1 MNPSNGNPEKPGET
15 IFAKYFNG
23 LRETNV
29 RLGGIDEAA
38 VRLAMHLAITDALA
52 LREPAPPA
60 CHVSNATDQRIA
72 EWQQSQIGRLNEW
85 LEENHPALYHSPS
98 HDTAG
103 AMIHL
108 YEEVS
113 RELIQMKRADA
124 EGHAAMLQ
132 LRAELA
138 SALADVK
145 ALGEE
150 LRKAEAM
157 TAEQP
162 GYEEQQNRLMRWLID
177 NEPEASLACDADK
190 GVAGVIIALL
200 DKQRLSI
207 ANYDRALTHAQNEA
221 AMLRQQ
227 RASLQEDLDATQQ
240 AREDNRQEVQQLR
253 QELTQAL
260 QRAAVVDPTPAP
272 DWGPSHPA
280 WQGLTAADLG
290 VIDQLASGA
299 TKFRKLTRPARC
311 DLVLRAIR
319 HLASERNGTISGGDW
334 DRYRPLWMPT
344 TGAVMMLSD
353 DGRWPSLLAL
363 ALETPA
369 ASAA

>member
-1 MNPSNGNPEKPGET
+1 MNPSNGNPGKPGET

-138 SALADVK
+138 SALADVT

-157 TAEQP
+157 TA
-162 GYEEQQNRLMRWLID
+162 
-177 NEPEASLACDADK
+177 
-190 GVAGVIIALL
+190 V
-200 DKQRLSI
+200 
-207 ANYDRALTHAQNEA
+207 
-221 AMLRQQ
+221 LRQQ

>member
-38 VRLAMHLAITDALA
+38 VRLAMHLAIADALA
-52 LREPAPPA
+52 LREPASPA
-60 CHVSNATDQRIA
+60 CRVGNKTDQRTA
-72 EWQQSQIGRLNEW
+72 EWQQSQIVRLNEW
-85 LEENHPALYHSPS
+85 LEINRTDLYFDGTL
-98 HDTAG
+98 DTAQ
-103 AMIHL
+103 AI
-108 YEEVS
+108 
-113 RELIQMKRADA
+113 
-124 EGHAAMLQ
+124 
-132 LRAELA
+132 LA
-138 SALADVK
+138 ALADLQGNLTT
-145 ALGEE
+145 ALGEAADLRAA

-157 TAEQP
+157 AAEQP
-162 GYEEQQNRLMRWLID
+162 GYEEQQNALTRWLID
-177 NEPEASLACDADK
+177 HAPEHIPQHYT
-190 GVAGVIIALL
+190 VAGTIIAVL
-200 DKQRLSI
+200 DEQRTTI
-207 ANYDRALTHAQNEA
+207 ANYDTALTHAQNEV

-227 RASLQEDLDATQQ
+227 RASLQEDLEATQQ
-240 AREDNRQEVQQLR
+240 AREENRQEVQLLR

-260 QRAAVVDPTPAP
+260 QRAAAVDPPPSP

-319 HLASERNGTISGGDW
+319 HLASEHNGTISGGDW
-334 DRYRPLWMPT
+334 DRCRPLWMPT

-353 DGRWPSLLAL
+353 DKRWPSLLAL
-363 ALETPA
+363 ALGTAETTPA
-369 ASAA
+369 

>member
-1 MNPSNGNPEKPGET
+1 MNPSNGNPGKPGET

-23 LRETNV
+23 LRETSV

-72 EWQQSQIGRLNEW
+72 EWQQSQIVRLNEW
-85 LEENHPALYHSPS
+85 LEINRTDLYFNGDF
-98 HDTAG
+98 DTAQ
-103 AMIHL
+103 AIL
-108 YEEVS
+108 
-113 RELIQMKRADA
+113 
-124 EGHAAMLQ
+124 AA
-132 LRAELA
+132 LA
-138 SALADVK
+138 SLEERLTASQAIIADLRV
-145 ALGEE
+145 A
-150 LRKAEAM
+150 LRKAEVI

-162 GYEEQQNRLMRWLID
+162 GYEEPQNRLMRWLID
-177 NEPEASLACDADK
+177 NASERIPQHRT
-190 GVAGVIIALL
+190 VAGAVIAVL
-200 DKQRLSI
+200 DEQRAAI
-207 ANYDRALTHAQNEA
+207 ANYDTALTHAQNEV

-260 QRAAVVDPTPAP
+260 QRAAAVDPTPAP

-290 VIDQLASGA
+290 VINQLASGA
-299 TKFRKLTRPARC
+299 TKFRKLARPARC

>member
-1 MNPSNGNPEKPGET
+1 MNPSNGNPGKPGET

-23 LRETNV
+23 LRETSV

-38 VRLAMHLAITDALA
+38 VRLAMHLAIADALA

-72 EWQQSQIGRLNEW
+72 EWQQSQIVRLNEW
-85 LEENHPALYHSPS
+85 LEINRTDLYFNGDF
-98 HDTAG
+98 DTAQ
-103 AMIHL
+103 AIL
-108 YEEVS
+108 
-113 RELIQMKRADA
+113 
-124 EGHAAMLQ
+124 AA
-132 LRAELA
+132 LA
-138 SALADVK
+138 SLEERLTASQAFIADLRV
-145 ALGEE
+145 A

-162 GYEEQQNRLMRWLID
+162 GYEEQQNALTRWLID
-177 NEPEASLACDADK
+177 NASERIPQHRT
-190 GVAGVIIALL
+190 VAGAVIAVL
-200 DKQRLSI
+200 DEQRAAI
-207 ANYDRALTHAQNEA
+207 ANYDTALTHAQNEV

-260 QRAAVVDPTPAP
+260 QRAAAVDPTPAP

-280 WQGLTAADLG
+280 WQGLTAVDLD

-334 DRYRPLWMPT
+334 DRCRPLWMPT

-353 DGRWPSLLAL
+353 DKRWPSLLAL
-363 ALETPA
+363 ALGTAETTPA
-369 ASAA
+369 

>member
-1 MNPSNGNPEKPGET
+1 MNPSNGNPGKPGET

-23 LRETNV
+23 LLETNV

-52 LREPAPPA
+52 LRDPAPPA

-138 SALADVK
+138 SALADVT

-157 TAEQP
+157 TA
-162 GYEEQQNRLMRWLID
+162 
-177 NEPEASLACDADK
+177 
-190 GVAGVIIALL
+190 V
-200 DKQRLSI
+200 
-207 ANYDRALTHAQNEA
+207 
-221 AMLRQQ
+221 LRQQ

>member
-1 MNPSNGNPEKPGET
+1 MNPSIGNMGKPEA

-23 LRETNV
+23 LQETNV

-38 VRLAMHLAITDALA
+38 VRLALHLAIADALA
-52 LREPAPPA
+52 LREPALPA
-60 CHVSNATDQRIA
+60 CRVSNATDQRIA
-72 EWQQSQIGRLNEW
+72 EWQQSQIVRLNEW
-85 LEENHPALYHSPS
+85 LEINRTDLYFNGDF
-98 HDTAG
+98 DTAQ
-103 AMIHL
+103 AIL
-108 YEEVS
+108 
-113 RELIQMKRADA
+113 
-124 EGHAAMLQ
+124 AA
-132 LRAELA
+132 LA
-138 SALADVK
+138 SLEERLTASQAIIADLRV
-145 ALGEE
+145 A
-150 LRKAEAM
+150 LRKAEVI

-207 ANYDRALTHAQNEA
+207 ANYDQALTHAQNEA

-227 RASLQEDLDATQQ
+227 RASLQEDLEAAQQ

>member
-1 MNPSNGNPEKPGET
+1 MNPSNGNPGKPGEA

-23 LRETNV
+23 LRETSV

-38 VRLAMHLAITDALA
+38 VRLALHLAITDAYA
-52 LREPAPPA
+52 AREPAPPA
-60 CHVSNATDQRIA
+60 CHASNATEQRIA
-72 EWQQSQIGRLNEW
+72 EWQRSQIVRLNEW
-85 LEENHPALYHSPS
+85 LEINRADLYFNMNL
-98 HDTAG
+98 DTAQ
-103 AMIHL
+103 AIL
-108 YEEVS
+108 S
-113 RELIQMKRADA
+113 ALAD
-124 EGHAAMLQ
+124 LQ
-132 LRAELA
+132 VNQGQGAELA

-162 GYEEQQNRLMRWLID
+162 GYEEQQNALTRWLID
-177 NEPEASLACDADK
+177 NASERIPQHRT
-190 GVAGVIIALL
+190 VAGAVIAVL
-200 DKQRLSI
+200 DEQRAAI
-207 ANYDRALTHAQNEA
+207 ANYDTALTHAQNEIS
-221 AMLRQQ
+221 MLRQQ
-227 RASLQEDLDATQQ
+227 RASLQEDLEATQQ
-240 AREDNRQEVQQLR
+240 AREENRQEVQQLR

-260 QRAAVVDPTPAP
+260 QRAAAVDPTPAP

-280 WQGLTAADLG
+280 WQGLTAVDLD
-290 VIDQLASGA
+290 VINQLASGA
-299 TKFRKLTRPARC
+299 TKFRKLARPARC